1 MPATTETTETESSSD
16 ELRAALEKAGDEN
29 DAAQEGN
36 EDEEETSMSSKATK
50 KDSKADEDDKA
61 AEDDEDS
68 GDEDD
73 EDTLAA
79 NREKEQALQFYRR
92 ITNPDTAEQVLSTIA
107 KRAGYELKNLN
118 AEQRDAV
125 VDEVEAVLRSELGDE
140 FALLPAGLSKA
151 LNKII
156 NGKVNAA
163 AREIEGVKARLAQ
176 SEDVVR
182 QAAVEDALTW
192 AASEY
197 PEFESK
203 NKVILKEMKKFPPS
217 PNMNAREY
225 IKRICKLVDVAPKQS
240 VDNTRT
246 NRAKNNHDGTMPSDG
261 VRKERSTRVANSLA
275 EAAAMA
281 YDEQFKD

>member
-1 MPATTETTETESSSD
+1 VPATEQETEQSSND

-29 DAAQEGN
+29 DAAQEVTEDTDN
-36 EDEEETSMSSKATK
+36 EQETVKPKTAPSKSEPPQEDEE
-50 KDSKADEDDKA
+50 D
-61 AEDDEDS
+61 
-68 GDEDD
+68 DD
-73 EDTLAA
+73 EDTLAS

-92 ITNPDTAEQVLSTIA
+92 ITNPETAEQVLSTIA

-118 AEQRDAV
+118 QDQRDAV

-163 AREIEGVKARLAQ
+163 AREVEQLKSRLNQ
-176 SEDVVR
+176 NEEVVR
-182 QAAVEDALTW
+182 AAAVEDALTW

-203 NKVILKEMKKFPPS
+203 NKLILREMKKFPPS

-240 VDNTRT
+240 VDNSRT
-246 NRAKNNHDGTMPSDG
+246 DRARSNKDGTMPSDG

>member
-1 MPATTETTETESSSD
+1 VPATEQETEQSSND

-29 DAAQEGN
+29 DAAQGVT
-36 EDEEETSMSSKATK
+36 EDT
-50 KDSKADEDDKA
+50 
-61 AEDDEDS
+61 DDEQETVKPKTAPSTKTEPEPDD
-68 GDEDD
+68 DEDD

-79 NREKEQALQFYRR
+79 NREKDQALQFYRR
-92 ITNPDTAEQVLSTIA
+92 ITNPETAEQVLSTIA

-203 NKVILKEMKKFPPS
+203 NKVILREMKKFPPS

-240 VDNTRT
+240 VDNSRT
-246 NRAKNNHDGTMPSDG
+246 DRARSNKDGTMPSDG

>member
-1 MPATTETTETESSSD
+1 MPATTEESTEQSSND

-29 DAAQEGN
+29 DAAQGES
-36 EDEEETSMSSKATK
+36 EETTDDEQETVKPKTAPSTK
-50 KDSKADEDDKA
+50 KEPEPED
-61 AEDDEDS
+61 
-68 GDEDD
+68 DEDD
-73 EDTLAA
+73 EDTLAS
-79 NREKEQALQFYRR
+79 NREKDQALQFYRR
-92 ITNPDTAEQVLSTIA
+92 ITNPETAEQVLSTIA

-125 VDEVEAVLRSELGDE
+125 VDEVEAVLRNELGDE

-240 VDNTRT
+240 VDNSRT
-246 NRAKNNHDGTMPSDG
+246 DRARSNKDGTMPSDG